1 VKQRLAAGCW
11 LAACLALSWPP
22 AALGADE
29 PLARPTS
36 TAGADPV
43 TTPVGEGGDAP
54 LAGTAAEVGAQ
65 PRASVFWLSGLVAIG
80 FVALR
85 RRSR

>member
-1 VKQRLAAGCW
+1 MKPRLAAGCW

-29 PLARPTS
+29 PPVRTTS
-36 TAGADPV
+36 TAGADHEA
-43 TTPVGEGGDAP
+43 TPVGEGRGAP
-54 LAGTAAEVGAQ
+54 LAGTAAKVGAQ
-65 PRASVFWLSGLVAIG
+65 PRAAVFWLSGLVAVG